1 MKGTPSSFS
10 LEHMSMK
17 ISLFKNTK
25 KTLRIPYLCDY
36 LFHESIT
43 IRGCTDNADEIDL
56 MASDRQRFF
65 ILADAVDLKLQNLT
79 LNAQYH
85 TEGAICI
92 RGGSVTLDNVIIRTD
107 EVTRGVVIHPY
118 SICKMTD
125 CEVEGRHDISVEI
138 KEGAVL
144 EKKGNNKFSVEPAIR
159 KIRAPGLRFTS
170 LANNYLHFQSSSM

>member
-1 MKGTPSSFS
+1 
-10 LEHMSMK
+10 
-17 ISLFKNTK
+17 
-25 KTLRIPYLCDY
+25 LCDY

-159 KIRAPGLRFTS
+159 KIRAPGLR
-170 LANNYLHFQSSSM
+170 LPALPNNYSHFQSSST

>member
-1 MKGTPSSFS
+1 MR
-10 LEHMSMK
+10 
-17 ISLFKNTK
+17 ISLYKILK

-159 KIRAPGLRFTS
+159 KIRAPGLRLTP
-170 LANNYLHFQSSSM
+170 LANNYCHFQSSST